1 MHYQPGAEPWPV
13 ECEDPEGK
21 SGADAQA
28 DAGGAFEASGVNH
41 LPEGLVA
48 GHVGQLSLGG
58 RVVVDVVVLFGDDA
72 VQDAAA
78 LIRRVIS
85 KALRRD

>member
-1 MHYQPGAEPWPV
+1 M
-13 ECEDPEGK
+13 
-21 SGADAQA
+21 
-28 DAGGAFEASGVNH
+28 
-41 LPEGLVA
+41 PEGLVA

-58 RVVVDVVVLFGDDA
+58 RVVVDVAVLFGDDA

-78 LIRRVIS
+78 LIKRVIS